1 MLLIISMEKYKYITI
16 CIIKRNQLGKG
27 NRDKMQKTNIIS
39 GYKCKFSIFVLNIN
53 TSIINPIIDKK
64 NIFSIMLKHLFLLER
79 INKVHIEVLRE

>member
-64 NIFSIMLKHLFLLER
+64 NIFSNMLKHLFLLEK
-79 INKVHIEVLRE
+79 NK